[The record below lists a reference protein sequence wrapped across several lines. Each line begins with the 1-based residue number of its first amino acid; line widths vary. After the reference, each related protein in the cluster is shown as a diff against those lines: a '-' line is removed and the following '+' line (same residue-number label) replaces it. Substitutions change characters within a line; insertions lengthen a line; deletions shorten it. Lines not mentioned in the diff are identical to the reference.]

1 MAYLNKVMLMGN
13 LGKDAEVRL
22 TQNNKKRVSF
32 SLATT
37 RRFRNP
43 NTGEMQ
49 DDTAWHNVV
58 AWDKLAERIEK
69 LGIKKGTPLFV
80 EGRVSYRQWNDP
92 QTGQKHNVTEILM
105 DNFEFLAPRHNY
117 ASEGGDSF
125 DGHSP
130 VRSGGDVNSEYGTNN
145 LPPPP
150 ASDSDDQLPF

>member
-69 LGIKKGTPLFV
+69 LGIKKGTPLYV
-80 EGRVSYRQWNDP
+80 EGRVSYRQWNEP

-105 DNFEFLAPRHNY
+105 DNFEFLAPRHSTY
-117 ASEGGDSF
+117 ASENGDSF
-125 DGHSP
+125 DAAP
-130 VRSGGDVNSEYGTNN
+130 ALANN

>member
-13 LGKDAEVRL
+13 LGKDAEVRI

-32 SLATT
+32 SFATT

-49 DDTAWHNVV
+49 DDTAWHIIV
-58 AWDKLAERIEK
+58 AWDRLAERIEK
-69 LGIKKGTPLFV
+69 LAIKKGTPLYI

-105 DNFEFLAPRHNY
+105 DNFEFLERKQNY
-117 ASEGGDSF
+117 SNDNISGYDSGNDF
-125 DGHSP
+125 
-130 VRSGGDVNSEYGTNN
+130 VEQM
-145 LPPPP
+145 PP
-150 ASDSDDQLPF
+150 SNDQEDDQLPF

>member
-13 LGKDAEVRL
+13 LGKDAEVRM

-49 DDTAWHNVV
+49 DDTAWHNIV
-58 AWDKLAERIEK
+58 AWDRLAERIEK

-80 EGRVSYRQWNDP
+80 EGRVSYRKWSDP
-92 QTGQKHNVTEILM
+92 QTGQNHNLTEILM
-105 DNFEFLAPRHNY
+105 DNFEFLAPRLGY
-117 ASEGGDSF
+117 ASEGER
-125 DGHSP
+125 HSY
-130 VRSGGDVNSEYGTNN
+130 DNSDLGAGNM
-145 LPPPP
+145 PPPP
-150 ASDSDDQLPF
+150 SDPDNELPF

>member
-13 LGKDAEVRL
+13 LGKDAEVRM
-22 TQNNKKRVSF
+22 TQSNKKRVSF

-49 DDTAWHNVV
+49 DDTAWHNIV
-58 AWDKLAERIEK
+58 AWDRLAERIEK

-92 QTGQKHNVTEILM
+92 QTGQRHNVTEILM
-105 DNFEFLAPRHNY
+105 DNFEFLAPRQGY
-117 ASEGGDSF
+117 ASDNTGYDA
-125 DGHSP
+125 
-130 VRSGGDVNSEYGTNN
+130 NSEFGANN
-145 LPPPP
+145 LPPPSP
-150 ASDSDDQLPF
+150 LPSGDSDEQLPF

>member
-22 TQNNKKRVSF
+22 TQSNKKRVSF

-49 DDTAWHNVV
+49 DDTAWHNIV

-92 QTGQKHNVTEILM
+92 QTGQKYNMTEILM
-105 DNFEFLAPRHNY
+105 DNFEFLAPKHSSYGGEN
-117 ASEGGDSF
+117 GDSY
-125 DGHSP
+125 DAP
-130 VRSGGDVNSEYGTNN
+130 MPAN

-150 ASDSDDQLPF
+150 AGDSDDLPF

>member
-1 MAYLNKVMLMGN
+1 MAYLNKIMLMGN
-13 LGKDAEVRL
+13 LGKDAEVRM

-49 DDTAWHNVV
+49 DDTAWHTIV
-58 AWDKLAERIEK
+58 AWDRLAERIEK

-92 QTGQKHNVTEILM
+92 QTGQKNNITEILM
-105 DNFEFLAPRHNY
+105 DNFEFLAPRHGYSN
-117 ASEGGDSF
+117 EGGERHYDS
-125 DGHSP
+125 
-130 VRSGGDVNSEYGTNN
+130 NSEFGGSNI
-145 LPPPP
+145 PPPP
-150 ASDSDDQLPF
+150 SNESDDQLPF

>member
-13 LGKDAEVRL
+13 LGKDAEVRM

-49 DDTAWHNVV
+49 DDTAWHTIV
-58 AWDKLAERIEK
+58 AWDRLAERIEK

-92 QTGQKHNVTEILM
+92 QTGQKHNVTEILV
-105 DNFEFLAPRHNY
+105 DNFEFLAPRQSNY
-117 ASEGGDSF
+117 ASES
-125 DGHSP
+125 
-130 VRSGGDVNSEYGTNN
+130 SGYDVSSEFGINN
-145 LPPPP
+145 APPPP
-150 ASDSDDQLPF
+150 SESDDQLPF

>member
-1 MAYLNKVMLMGN
+1 MAYLNKVLLMGN

-49 DDTAWHNVV
+49 DDTAWHNIV
-58 AWDKLAERIEK
+58 AWDRLAERIEK

-105 DNFEFLAPRHNY
+105 DNFEFLAPKQSY
-117 ASEGGDSF
+117 AAGTSESSSYDTGG
-125 DGHSP
+125 
-130 VRSGGDVNSEYGTNN
+130 EYGTNN
-145 LPPPP
+145 APPPP
-150 ASDSDDQLPF
+150 SSDSDDLPF

>member
-13 LGKDAEVRL
+13 LGKDAEVRV
-22 TQNNKKRVSF
+22 TQTNKKRVSF

-49 DDTAWHNVV
+49 DDTAWHNIV

-69 LGIKKGTPLFV
+69 LGLKKGTPLFV
-80 EGRVSYRQWNDP
+80 EGRVSYRQWNDQ
-92 QTGQKHNVTEILM
+92 QTGQKHYLTEILM
-105 DNFEFLAPRHNY
+105 DNFEFLAPKSGY
-117 ASEGGDSF
+117 SGEGDRQSF
-125 DGHSP
+125 DTGSDFG
-130 VRSGGDVNSEYGTNN
+130 VGS

-150 ASDSDDQLPF
+150 TSEPDSELPF

>member
-13 LGKDAEVRL
+13 LGKDAEVRI
-22 TQNNKKRVSF
+22 TQTTNKKRVSF

-49 DDTAWHNVV
+49 DDTAWHTVV
-58 AWDKLAERIEK
+58 AWDRLAERIEK
-69 LGIKKGTPLFV
+69 LGIKKGTPLYV

-105 DNFEFLAPRHNY
+105 DNFEFLAPRLGY
-117 ASEGGDSF
+117 ASEGERHNFDANGDL
-125 DGHSP
+125 GA
-130 VRSGGDVNSEYGTNN
+130 GNI
-145 LPPPP
+145 PPPP
-150 ASDSDDQLPF
+150 TSEPDSELPF

>member
-13 LGKDAEVRL
+13 LGKDAEVRM

-49 DDTAWHNVV
+49 DDTAWHTIV
-58 AWDKLAERIEK
+58 AWDRLAERIEK

-92 QTGQKHNVTEILM
+92 QTGQKHNVTEILV
-105 DNFEFLAPRHNY
+105 DNFEFLAPRQSNY
-117 ASEGGDSF
+117 ANESSGYDASSEFGI
-125 DGHSP
+125 
-130 VRSGGDVNSEYGTNN
+130 NN
-145 LPPPP
+145 APPPP
-150 ASDSDDQLPF
+150 SESDDQLPF

>member
-13 LGKDAEVRL
+13 LGKDAEVRM
-22 TQNNKKRVSF
+22 TQTNKKRVSF

-49 DDTAWHNVV
+49 DDTAWHNIV
-58 AWDKLAERIEK
+58 AWDRLAERIEK
-69 LGIKKGTPLFV
+69 LGIKKGTPLYI

-105 DNFEFLAPRHNY
+105 DNFEFLAPRLGY
-117 ASEGGDSF
+117 ASEGESA
-125 DGHSP
+125 SS
-130 VRSGGDVNSEYGTNN
+130 SGS

-150 ASDSDDQLPF
+150 TSEPDSDLPF

>member
-49 DDTAWHNVV
+49 DDTAWHIVV

-69 LGIKKGTPLFV
+69 LGIKKGTPLYV
-80 EGRVSYRQWNDP
+80 EGRISYRQWNDP

-105 DNFEFLAPRHNY
+105 DNFEFLAPRHSYSN
-117 ASEGGDSF
+117 DM
-125 DGHSP
+125 
-130 VRSGGDVNSEYGTNN
+130 SGGDIGGEYG
-145 LPPPP
+145 LSSPPPP
-150 ASDSDDQLPF
+150 PTGDSDDQLPF

>member
-22 TQNNKKRVSF
+22 TMNNKKRVSF

-80 EGRVSYRQWNDP
+80 EGRVSYRQWPDP

-117 ASEGGDSF
+117 AGEVGDSF
-125 DGHSP
+125 EGHSP
-130 VRSGGDVNSEYGTNN
+130 ARSSSDATSEYGANN

-150 ASDSDDQLPF
+150 ASDVDDQLPF